1 MQQEQRPPNR
11 IGHTEACL
19 QKVRHVPTTSWPAGL
34 VEQLLEFRFSVAG
47 QLGRLADGLLD
58 AHPTDAIIAIGID
71 PALNE
76 STTTTEAKANLRL
89 AQTFQGQQD
98 RAIPIPLFGVLF
110 LPDQLTKGHKFLW
123 AMQRYLHDGFLSDG
137 DIAAE

>member
-11 IGHTEACL
+11 IGHTEAFV
-19 QKVRHVPTTSWPAGL
+19 QKVRHVSTPSWPAGL
-34 VEQLLEFRFSVAG
+34 IQQLLKFRFPIAG
-47 QLGRLADGLLD
+47 QLGGLAGGLLGPQR
-58 AHPTDAIIAIGID
+58 ADAIVAIGIH

-76 STTTTEAKANLRL
+76 SAAAIEAKANLRL

-98 RAIPIPLFGVLF
+98 RAIPIPLFGVWF
-110 LPDQLTKGHKFLW
+110 LSDQLTKGHKFLW

-137 DIAAE
+137 GITAE

>member
-11 IGHTEACL
+11 IGHTEAFL
-19 QKVRHVPTTSWPAGL
+19 QKVRHVPTTSWTAGL
-34 VEQLLEFRFSVAG
+34 VQQLLEFRFSVAG
-47 QLGRLADGLLD
+47 QLWRLAGGLLGPQP
-58 AHPTDAIIAIGID
+58 ADAIVAIGID

-76 STTTTEAKANLRL
+76 PAATTEAKANLRL

-98 RAIPIPLFGVLF
+98 RAIPIPLFGVWF
-110 LPDQLTKGHKFLW
+110 LPDQLTKGHKFLR
-123 AMQRYLHDGFLSDG
+123 AMKRYLHDGFLSDG